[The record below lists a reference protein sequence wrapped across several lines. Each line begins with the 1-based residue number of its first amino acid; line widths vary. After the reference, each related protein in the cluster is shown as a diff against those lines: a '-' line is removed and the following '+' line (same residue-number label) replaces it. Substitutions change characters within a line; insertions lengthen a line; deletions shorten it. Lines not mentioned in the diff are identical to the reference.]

1 LGQKLRLII
10 KNREISWLSFNERVL
25 QEAEDNSTPLF
36 ERLKFLGIFSSNL
49 DEFFRVRVAT
59 TKRFMLL
66 KKKDREQI
74 KFFETK
80 KVIEKIHES
89 VVKLQNRFDLV
100 YKTIKEELTAHNV
113 FIINEEQ
120 LTEQQTTDTINYFKS
135 QVLSRLVPIL
145 FDEIGTLPK
154 LKDHTLYLAIK
165 MQNEQGEK
173 NYALVEVPTNE
184 ISRFFVLPSKSEEK
198 YILLLDDVIRVS
210 LPILFSNLDYTKFE
224 AYTVKV
230 TLDAE
235 IDIDLNLVDIS
246 FLEKMKTSLKQRQKG
261 QPVRF
266 LYDKDTPKDL
276 LKTFVQGMN
285 LSKED
290 LISGQRYHN
299 FKDFMSF
306 PKLGLNALTYS
317 KKTPISIPELEASK
331 SIIHAVLKKDYILHH
346 PYQSF
351 DYVVRLL
358 RESAIDPYVKT
369 IRISLYRVA
378 KNSNIVKALINA
390 RKNGKKVIVLMELQA
405 RFDEESNI
413 YWSNKL
419 KEAGAEVLFG
429 IPNLKVHTKLCII
442 KRVIGSEVQRIA
454 HIATGNYNGDTAK
467 LYCDS
472 GLFTS
477 NPVILDEALKVFN
490 LIRNQD
496 KYTTEL
502 EKYEFKQL
510 MVSPINSKTEI
521 IRRLEKES
529 KFAKNGSPAY
539 VIFKM
544 NSLTDI
550 EVIEALYKASC
561 ASVHVALIVRGICC
575 LIPGIKGLSD
585 NIRIV
590 SIVDKYLEHAR
601 IYLFGNGGK
610 EKIFMG
616 SADLMTRN
624 LDNRIELC
632 VPLLD
637 KNVREEISKMLEIQL
652 KDNVKARL
660 IDKLESNNYVPKSIP
675 KIRSQ
680 EEFYLYLKNRY
691 KI

>member
-1 LGQKLRLII
+1 MGNKLRLII

-25 QEAEDNSTPLF
+25 QEAEDKSTPLF

-59 TKRFMLL
+59 TKRLMLL
-66 KKKDREQI
+66 KKKDREQA

-80 KVIEKIHES
+80 KVIEKIHET

-100 YKTIKEELTAHNV
+100 YNQIKEELTEHNI
-113 FIINEEQ
+113 FIINEDQ
-120 LTEQQTTDTINYFKS
+120 LTEQQTTDTITYFKS
-135 QVLSRLVPIL
+135 EVLSRLVPIL
-145 FDEIGTLPK
+145 FEDSKTLPE

-165 MQNEQGEK
+165 MTNEDGKK
-173 NYALVEVPTNE
+173 NFALLEMPTNE
-184 ISRFFVLPSKSEEK
+184 ISRFFVLPSTNEEN
-198 YILLLDDVIRVS
+198 YILLLEDVIRVS
-210 LPILFSNLDYTKFE
+210 LPILFSNLEYTEFE
-224 AYTVKV
+224 AFTVKV

-235 IDIDLNLVDIS
+235 IDIDLNLLDIS
-246 FLEKMKTSLKQRQKG
+246 FLEKMKKSLKQRQKG
-261 QPVRF
+261 KPVRF
-266 LYDKDTPKDL
+266 IYENNIPKDL
-276 LKTFVQGMN
+276 LKVFIEGME

-306 PKLGLNALTYS
+306 PKLGFDTLNY
-317 KKTPISIPELEASK
+317 KDQTPIPIPKLETSK
-331 SIIHAVLKKDYILHH
+331 SMLDAILEKDYILHH

-419 KEAGAEVLFG
+419 QEAGAEVLFG

-442 KRVIGSEVQRIA
+442 KRVIGDVVQHVA
-454 HIATGNYNGDTAK
+454 HIATGNYNGSTAK

-472 GLFTS
+472 GIFTA
-477 NPVILDEALKVFN
+477 NPIILDEVLKVFN

-496 KYTTEL
+496 SYKTEL
-502 EKYEFKQL
+502 EKYKFNHL
-510 MVSPINSKTEI
+510 MVSPINSKSEI
-521 IRRLEKES
+521 IRRLEKEV
-529 KFAKNGSPAY
+529 KFAKNDIPAY

-550 EVIEALYKASC
+550 EIIEALYKASR
-561 ASVHVALIVRGICC
+561 AGVHIALIVRGICC
-575 LIPGIKGLSD
+575 LIPGIKDLSE
-585 NIRIV
+585 NIRVI
-590 SIVDKYLEHAR
+590 SIVDRYLEHAR

-610 EKIFMG
+610 EKIFVG

-632 VPLLD
+632 IPILD
-637 KNVREEISKMLEIQL
+637 SDVKEEISKMLEIQL
-652 KDNVKARL
+652 KDNVKARI
-660 IDKLESNNYVPKSIP
+660 IDKAESNSYIPTSIP
-675 KIRSQ
+675 KIRAQ
-680 EEFYLYLKNRY
+680 EEFYLYLKNKY

>member
-1 LGQKLRLII
+1 
-10 KNREISWLSFNERVL
+10 VL
-25 QEAEDNSTPLF
+25 QEAEDKSTPLF

-59 TKRFMLL
+59 TKRLMLL
-66 KKKDREQI
+66 KKKDREQA

-80 KVIEKIHES
+80 KVIEKIHET

-100 YKTIKEELTAHNV
+100 YNQIKEELTEHNI
-113 FIINEEQ
+113 FIINEDQ
-120 LTEQQTTDTINYFKS
+120 LTEQQTTDTITYFKS
-135 QVLSRLVPIL
+135 EVLSRLVPIL
-145 FDEIGTLPK
+145 FEDSKTLPE

-165 MQNEQGEK
+165 MTNEEGKK
-173 NYALVEVPTNE
+173 NFALLEMPTNE
-184 ISRFFVLPSKSEEK
+184 ISRFFVLPSTNEEN
-198 YILLLDDVIRVS
+198 YILLLEDVIRVS
-210 LPILFSNLDYTKFE
+210 LPILFSNLEYTEFE
-224 AYTVKV
+224 AFTAKV

-235 IDIDLNLVDIS
+235 IDIDLNLLDIS
-246 FLEKMKTSLKQRQKG
+246 FLEKMKKSLKQRQKG
-261 QPVRF
+261 KPVRF
-266 LYDKDTPKDL
+266 IYENNIPKDL
-276 LKTFVQGMN
+276 LKVFIEGLE

-306 PKLGLNALTYS
+306 PKLGFDTLNY
-317 KKTPISIPELEASK
+317 KDQTPIPIPNLETSK
-331 SIIHAVLKKDYILHH
+331 SMLDAILKKDYILHH

-413 YWSNKL
+413 YWSKKL
-419 KEAGAEVLFG
+419 QEAGAEVLFG

-442 KRVIGSEVQRIA
+442 KRVIGNEVQHVA
-454 HIATGNYNGDTAK
+454 HIATGNYNGSTAK

-472 GLFTS
+472 GILTA
-477 NPVILDEALKVFN
+477 NPIILEEVLKVFN

-496 KYTTEL
+496 NYKTEL
-502 EKYEFKQL
+502 EKYKFNNL
-510 MVSPINSKTEI
+510 MVSPINSKSEI
-521 IRRLEKES
+521 IRRIEKEA
-529 KFAKNGSPAY
+529 KFAKDGAPSY
-539 VIFKM
+539 LIFKM

-550 EVIEALYKASC
+550 EVIEVLYKASG
-561 ASVHVALIVRGICC
+561 AGVRIALIVRGICC
-575 LIPGIKGLSD
+575 LIPGVKGLSE
-585 NIRIV
+585 NIRVI
-590 SIVDKYLEHAR
+590 SIVDRYLEHAR

-632 VPLLD
+632 IPILD
-637 KNVREEISKMLEIQL
+637 SDVKEEISKMLEIQL

-660 IDKLESNNYVPKSIP
+660 IDKAESNNYIPTSIP
-675 KIRSQ
+675 KIRAQ
-680 EEFYLYLKNRY
+680 DEFYLYLKNKY